1 MKWGAIIGITI
12 LASLMVWYEW
22 PRIKPGQK
30 KEKAAL
36 IGLTLIGWSLA
47 ITLLFIPN
55 LSSPTKWIDTL
66 FRPLS
71 QMILPK

>member
-1 MKWGAIIGITI
+1 VNWGAIIGITVV
-12 LASLMVWYEW
+12 ASLLVWYEW

-47 ITLLFIPN
+47 VTLLTIPN
-55 LSSPTKWIDTL
+55 LPGPTQWIDTL
-66 FRPLS
+66 FRPLA
-71 QMILPK
+71 QIFPK